1 MCLDTRIGPFILA
14 MMRVLLVRALVL
26 FLSVKG
32 AIGKDRSKFLDLY
45 AQILMIKPPA
55 TPEVRDERAD

>member
-1 MCLDTRIGPFILA
+1 
-14 MMRVLLVRALVL
+14 MRVLLVRALVL
-26 FLSVKG
+26 FLSVKD